1 MNTTAAATQAGVT
14 NSTITTW
21 CRRGVVAAAKVAG
34 RWVIDAASLAA
45 RIAIGTMKRTVRKE
59 TGPVIDLTATYTY
72 ADPAHAEPTT
82 VTPTVKTR
90 TRKTGY
96 TWTTITGLA
105 PLFADRLNA
114 ITDEGDR
121 IHAAILLRSSQITI
135 TDQIEDGPDEI
146 VNGIAF
152 LDGGRL
158 RVKHQSTRQIP
169 MDAVINLARQL
180 RAQLAA

>member
-1 MNTTAAATQAGVT
+1 MNTTTAATQANVT
-14 NSTITTW
+14 IATIRTW
-21 CRRGVVAAAKVAG
+21 CRRGVIAAAKTAG
-34 RWVIDAASLAA
+34 KWVIDTASLTA
-45 RIAIGTMKRTVRKE
+45 RIAIGAMRARKAKPM
-59 TGPVIDLTATYTY
+59 GIGLTATYTY
-72 ADPAHAEPTT
+72 ADPAHTEPTT

-90 TRKTGY
+90 TRKTGF

-121 IHAAILLRSSQITI
+121 IHAAILLQTSQITI

-152 LDGGRL
+152 LDRGRL
-158 RVKHQSTRQIP
+158 RVKHQSTRHIP
-169 MDAVINLARQL
+169 MDAVIDLAKQL
-180 RAQLAA
+180 RTQLAA